1 MFVHKTNGHIPL
13 FLGDSDIHCQLI
25 IINYDGIAGC
35 LGHSRCQGK
44 GAAGIVYAYLLAIG
58 TFVLA
63 DIVVLYI
70 TIIIKNTLFHSP
82 ASAVNNTGRINALDF
97 ITIKTITKIRC
108 VNICIP
114 KINYTICKNARNRIV
129 AIYKINI
136 TIDKITAIIGC
147 RTTRHIIN
155 L

>member
-63 DIVVLYI
+63 DIVVHYI
-70 TIIIKNTLFHSP
+70 TILIKNIIHSP
-82 ASAVNNTGRINALDF
+82 ASAVNNTGRINATDR
-97 ITIKTITKIRC
+97 IMIKTITKIRC
-108 VNICIP
+108 VNRCTP
-114 KINYTICKNARNRIV
+114 KFNYTICKNARNRTG
-129 AIYKINI
+129 AIFKTNI
-136 TIDKITAIIGC
+136 TIDKITTIIGC
-147 RTTRHIIN
+147 RTTRHMIN

>member
-63 DIVVLYI
+63 DIVFPYI
-70 TIIIKNTLFHSP
+70 TIFIKNIIVHSP
-82 ASAVNNTGRINALDF
+82 ASAVNNTGRINAFYMIL
-97 ITIKTITKIRC
+97 IKTITKIRC
-108 VNICIP
+108 VNISII
-114 KINYTICKNARNRIV
+114 KSNYTICKNARNRV
-129 AIYKINI
+129 
-136 TIDKITAIIGC
+136 TC
-147 RTTRHIIN
+147 
-155 L
+155 